1 MYFNIFTN
9 YFFYFYVIYSY
20 LKYKFPEQTQD
31 VLIVISYN
39 FIYLYSK
46 LQIILNK
53 NKNYTDLYNK
63 FQTIYSNFNKTTH
76 SSFSNPNTKITLDFV
91 FNNETKI
98 TFEKQ
103 EFLDNFCFNE
113 TVKARD
119 VIDYDFVIVNGNNNL
134 KKIITKSIFE
144 TFEKI
149 ETIFE
154 IEQVTYEPLLC
165 EVITKDNTIKINL
178 RDDNKG
184 YNLLLLNNCLHSQ
197 FFVYF
202 MKKYYEID
210 ITEDYVIKI
219 LDDMFNAHLFES
231 SEILKFEK
239 NNIIKY

>member
-1 MYFNIFTN
+1 MYFTIFTN
-9 YFFYFYVIYSY
+9 YFFYFYVIYNY

-31 VLIVISYN
+31 ILIVISYN
-39 FIYLYSK
+39 FVYLYSK

-63 FQTIYSNFNKTTH
+63 FQTIYNNFNKTTNTSC
-76 SSFSNPNTKITLDFV
+76 SSPETKITLDFV
-91 FNNETKI
+91 FDNEIKI

-103 EFLDNFCFNE
+103 EFLDNFYFNE
-113 TVKARD
+113 TVKAGD
-119 VIDYDFVIVNGNNNL
+119 IIDYDFIIVNGTNNL
-134 KKIITKSIFE
+134 KKIITKNTFE
-144 TFEKI
+144 TFEKF

-154 IEQVTYEPLLC
+154 IEPLNYEPILC
-165 EVITKDNTIKINL
+165 EVITKDKVVKINL

-184 YNLLLLNNCLHSQ
+184 YNFLILNNCLHSQ
-197 FFVYF
+197 FFIYF
-202 MKKYYEID
+202 MEKYYEID

-219 LDDMFNAHLFES
+219 LDDMVNAHLFES